1 MAARENQGLQI
12 ALISFVILTILL
24 SVFTYLLF
32 SNWKDADLKAAAAKK
47 EAGDAASKATTAEQ
61 NLTDLKTVMGYGQG
75 TDLAA
80 IKKEVVDMANQPGT
94 GLAGLPEADKTEKK
108 IVDTLLTAVTSR
120 DNTIESVNGAMGK
133 LRQDTDKAIAEA
145 NAKLKAAEAARDS
158 AVAELDKER
167 ANYKA
172 AVEALKAEKDQL
184 VADKTSKNKE
194 TDALKADYE
203 RKLADAQTQVTAAT
217 KDVGRIKDELKKYYH
232 LDPSASGGAITWI
245 NQRENMAYLNLGWED
260 GLHRRITFSVF
271 PQGTTDI
278 AKATAKGKIEVINV
292 TGPHLAE
299 ARIIDN
305 PPNDPLLPGDLVHT
319 EGWHPGQHEHFA
331 IAGMVDIDGTG
342 RDQTEKLVN
351 LIQANGGYVDA
362 VINVNLKAIDPKDNR
377 PTATVKG
384 LGPNGEGMTV
394 NTRFLILGEMTTEKQ
409 DSQIRIA
416 ASSTM
421 MNEAKRL
428 NVETI
433 GLQKFLGMMGY
444 TPRSAAAAGGES
456 GSGAAGAA
464 PADNG
469 FRPRKPP
476 AAEKTDS
483 AF

>member
-32 SNWKDADLKAAAAKK
+32 SNWKDADAKMTAAKR
-47 EAGDAASKATTAEQ
+47 EASDATTKATTADQ
-61 NLTDLKTVMGYGQG
+61 NLSDLKTIMGYGQG
-75 TDLAA
+75 SDLAT
-80 IKKEVVDMANQPGT
+80 IKKEVLEMANEPAG
-94 GLAGLPEADKTEKK
+94 GLSQLPEADKNEKK
-108 IVDTLLTAVTSR
+108 IVETLKAAVTSR
-120 DNTIESVNGAMGK
+120 DNKIESDNAAMEK
-133 LRQDTDKAIAEA
+133 LRKETTKTVDEA
-145 NAKLKAAEAARDS
+145 NAKLKAAEAARDA
-158 AVAELDKER
+158 AVTELDKER
-167 ANYKA
+167 AAYKA

-184 VADKTSKNKE
+184 VADKTTKNKE
-194 TDALKADYE
+194 TDTLKADYE
-203 RKLADAQTQVTAAT
+203 RKLTDAQTLVNQST
-217 KDVGRIKDELKKYYH
+217 KDVERIKQELKKYYH
-232 LDPSASGGAITWI
+232 LDPSTSGGAVTWI
-245 NQRENMAYLNLGWED
+245 NQRENMAYLNLGWDD
-260 GLHRRITFSVF
+260 GLHRRITFSVY

-305 PPNDPLLPGDLVHT
+305 PPNNPLLPGDMVHT

-342 RDQTEKLVN
+342 RDQTDKLRD

-362 VINVNLKAIDPKDNR
+362 LIFVNPKAPDKDGR
-377 PTATVKG
+377 PTASVKG

-394 NTRFLILGEMTTEKQ
+394 NTRYLILGEMTTEKQ
-409 DSQIRIA
+409 DSAIRIA
-416 ASSTM
+416 ASTTM

-428 NVETI
+428 NVEVI

-444 TPRSAAAAGGES
+444 TPRSASATGGEV
-456 GSGAAGAA
+456 GPGAAGAA

-476 AAEKTDS
+476 AAAKTDS